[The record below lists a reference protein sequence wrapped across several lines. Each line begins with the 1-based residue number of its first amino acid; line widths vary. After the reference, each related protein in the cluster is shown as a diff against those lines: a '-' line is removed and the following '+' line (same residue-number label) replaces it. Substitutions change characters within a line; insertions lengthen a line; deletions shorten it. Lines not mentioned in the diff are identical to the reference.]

1 VVFNQTREK
10 AVDTVLCN
18 AFAFGGNNASLIVAR
33 VR

>member
-1 VVFNQTREK
+1 
-10 AVDTVLCN
+10 VDTVLCN